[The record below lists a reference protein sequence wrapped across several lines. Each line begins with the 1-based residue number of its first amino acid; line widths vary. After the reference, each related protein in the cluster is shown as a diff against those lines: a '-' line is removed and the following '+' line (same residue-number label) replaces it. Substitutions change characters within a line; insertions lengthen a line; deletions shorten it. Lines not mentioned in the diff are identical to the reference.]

1 MWYCADEQGIKRCRH
16 TSSAASPRG
25 VASVLRQHLRT
36 NWSVGMMTGT
46 TVPTKNDHLPDV
58 VPWRALVPSHE
69 PDAMPSPKRPMP

>member
-1 MWYCADEQGIKRCRH
+1 M
-16 TSSAASPRG
+16 
-25 VASVLRQHLRT
+25 LRQHLRT

-58 VPWRALVPSHE
+58 VPCRALVPSHE